1 METPLKQALMSFHKD
16 EMITFLHTHP
26 GSFDEAVLLA
36 VRDVQPYSWRAA
48 WLLWS
53 CVKSD
58 DLRIK
63 KHINKI
69 VKSVPGKNDGHQREL
84 IKILLKMK
92 LNERQEGLLFN
103 VCMNLWEDIHKTP
116 SIRVTALKFILKS
129 VKKYK
134 SLFEE
139 ISYLLEERYL
149 ETLSPGVK
157 RSVIR
162 MIGEL

>member
-1 METPLKQALMSFHKD
+1 METPLEQALMSFNK
-16 EMITFLHTHP
+16 EAMIVFLNTHP
-26 GSFDEAVLLA
+26 DSFDEAVSLA
-36 VRDVQPYSWRAA
+36 ITDVQPYSWRAA

-58 DLRIK
+58 DVRIR

-69 VKSVPGKNDGHQREL
+69 VKSVPGKKDGHQREL
-84 IKILLKMK
+84 IKILLMMK
-92 LNERQEGLLFN
+92 LSERQEGLLFN
-103 VCMNLWEDIHKTP
+103 VCMDLWEQIHKTP
-116 SIRVTALKFILKS
+116 SIRVTALKFIMKS

-134 SLFEE
+134 PLFGE

>member
-1 METPLKQALMSFHKD
+1 MSFHKD
-16 EMITFLHTHP
+16 EMITFLNTHP
-26 GSFDEAVLLA
+26 DSFDEVVLLA
-36 VRDVQPYSWRAA
+36 ITDVQPYSWRAA

-58 DLRIK
+58 DSRIR

-69 VKSVPGKNDGHQREL
+69 VKSVPGKKDGHQREL

-92 LNERQEGLLFN
+92 LNERQEGMLFN

-116 SIRVTALKFILKS
+116 SIRVIALKFILKS

-134 SLFEE
+134 PLLGE

-162 MIGEL
+162 MIGELKV